1 MIGEEAQAIKASYG
15 FIPNQVDQVDG
26 FYEALD
32 PNGVRN
38 LEAFVEAAAY
48 ETPGDWW
55 YMVDRDW
62 IDVWASP
69 LNSSVRNGNL
79 TLEEYFNTY
88 ISSGNSTV
96 RSYGNWDNG
105 LNLVKAG

>member
-1 MIGEEAQAIKASYG
+1 
-15 FIPNQVDQVDG
+15 
-26 FYEALD
+26 
-32 PNGVRN
+32 
-38 LEAFVEAAAY
+38 
-48 ETPGDWW
+48 
-55 YMVDRDW
+55 MVDRDW

>member
-1 MIGEEAQAIKASYG
+1 MLKEGKIAGHSESTALVIRERSTKKDASWKFIRWMIGEEAQAIKASYG

-48 ETPGDWW
+48 EIP
-55 YMVDRDW
+55 R
-62 IDVWASP
+62 
-69 LNSSVRNGNL
+69 R
-79 TLEEYFNTY
+79 
-88 ISSGNSTV
+88 
-96 RSYGNWDNG
+96 
-105 LNLVKAG
+105 LVVHGRP